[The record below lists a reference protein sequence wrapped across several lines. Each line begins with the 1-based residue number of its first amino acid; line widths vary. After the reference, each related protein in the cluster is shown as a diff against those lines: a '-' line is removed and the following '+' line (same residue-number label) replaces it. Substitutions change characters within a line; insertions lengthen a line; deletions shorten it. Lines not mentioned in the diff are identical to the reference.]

1 MSVPLDRLYHYLADV
16 VNQDVLIYRWAPHG
30 SRKLEDLK
38 ELKDYQVLDWHTW
51 PVMICHDQEPLSFD
65 AWTPMEFEQHI
76 SEFLNNTNRATF
88 AQEFITKH
96 HAQYHL
102 RGATGNMY
110 NVYDTTLLLT
120 SDCNGHDIQQYQS
133 AGFVPVYYW
142 SHAVIAR
149 DWFRYAQHD
158 PQLLPNTKKIAQDF
172 LIYNRAWA
180 GTREYRLYF
189 TEQIVKNKLS
199 SHCKMSFSSH
209 DHDSHYNQHQFANPK
224 FQISNF
230 NLENYFPANTHS
242 ASASADYNSY
252 DYQSTGIEVVLET
265 LFDDSRWH
273 LTEKTLRP
281 IACWQPFI
289 LCATPGSLQYIRNY
303 GFETF
308 DKFID
313 ESYDT
318 VSDSQQRLCC
328 IVNEMKRIQ
337 ELSQPARDQLYQELQ
352 QISRR
357 NQTRFFSKEFQDLV
371 IAELIHNFQQG
382 MNVMAQHCTG
392 KLPAECLELYRQVP
406 DYDHQVKRAKQD
418 QPNHACFDN
427 HQWILK
433 D

>member
-1 MSVPLDRLYHYLADV
+1 MSVPLDRLYHYLADI
-16 VNQDVLIYRWAPHG
+16 VNHDLLIYRWMPHG

-65 AWTPMEFEQHI
+65 AWTQTEFEQHVLT
-76 SEFLNNTNRATF
+76 FLNNTNREIF
-88 AQEFITKH
+88 AQKFIAKH

-110 NVYDTTLLLT
+110 NIHDATLLLT
-120 SDCNGHDIQQYQS
+120 SDCNGHDIEQYQS

-158 PQLLPNTKKIAQDF
+158 HQLSPKIKKITQDF
-172 LIYNRAWA
+172 LIYNRAWT

-189 TEQIVKNKLS
+189 TEQIVEHGLS
-199 SHCKMSFSSH
+199 QHCKMSFSTH
-209 DHDSHYNQHQFANPK
+209 DNDRYYGQHQFANSE

-230 NLENYFPANTHS
+230 ELENFFPANTHS
-242 ASASADYNSY
+242 ANASADYNSY

-265 LFDDSRWH
+265 MFDDSRWH

-281 IACWQPFI
+281 IACGQPFI
-289 LCATPGSLQYIRNY
+289 LCATPGSLQYLHKY

-308 DKFID
+308 DGLID

-318 VSDSQQRLCC
+318 VLNSQQRLRC
-328 IVNEMKRIQ
+328 IVNEMQRIQ
-337 ELSQPARDQLYQELQ
+337 NLSRPARDQLYQELQ
-352 QISRR
+352 LISQR
-357 NQTRFFSKEFQDLV
+357 NQTRFFSKEFQDFV
-371 IAELIHNFQQG
+371 IEELKQNFQQG
-382 MNVMAQHCTG
+382 MSVMAQHCTG
-392 KLPAECLELYRQVP
+392 KLPAECSELYRQVP
-406 DYDHQVKRAKQD
+406 DYDHQVKRAKQN
-418 QPNHACFDN
+418 QMNHVCFDN